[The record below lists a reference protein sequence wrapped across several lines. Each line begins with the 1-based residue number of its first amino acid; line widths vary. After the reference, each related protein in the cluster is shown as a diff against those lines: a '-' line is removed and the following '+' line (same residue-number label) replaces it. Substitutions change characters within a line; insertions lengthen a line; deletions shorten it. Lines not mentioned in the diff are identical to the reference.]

1 MHTPLI
7 VSVGITPTLT
17 RQLEQALPGCT
28 FIHHSCEDAALD
40 DIIARPPRVV
50 LFSPPPA
57 GNAESRYAFLLRL
70 TRLQQSLRPPVIVLS
85 GHCALL
91 EDKEAA
97 FSAGAYDYLAQ
108 PVTNSELA
116 IRMAATLGQ
125 CRTEEAL
132 LHLSAHMSSSRNIFL
147 KGMATLTA
155 MKDPD
160 TGGHLLRVARYIKV
174 LLEAPAIQRHAPGL
188 LTGQDIKEMSKAA
201 ILHDIGKVHIPD
213 AILQKP
219 GPLTAEEFNTVKT
232 HTLHGGNLLHSLRL
246 ISDSRFL
253 EFAEQIARTHHE
265 RWDGSGY
272 PLRLQGDEI
281 PYVGRLMAVA
291 DVYDATRFARV
302 YKGAWPHSLSTQYI
316 MDNRGV
322 LFDPVVAECFYEN
335 REIFKNI
342 STSFQKIGSAF
353 FPESGAVHGP

>member
-7 VSVGITPTLT
+7 VSVGMTPALID
-17 RQLEQALPGCT
+17 QLQQALPGCT
-28 FIHHSCEDAALD
+28 LIHHSCEEAALD
-40 DIIARPPRVV
+40 AILARPPRAV
-50 LFSPPPA
+50 LYSPA
-57 GNAESRYAFLLRL
+57 GDPAGENRYAFLRRL
-70 TRLQQSLRPPVIVLS
+70 SELELSSRPPVIVLS
-85 GHCALL
+85 GPGSLL
-91 EDKEAA
+91 DKEAA

-108 PVTNSELA
+108 PVTDSELA
-116 IRMAATLGQ
+116 IRMTATLGQ
-125 CRTEEAL
+125 CRTEEAF
-132 LHLSAHMSSSRNIFL
+132 LHLSAHMSSSRNILL

-160 TGGHLLRVARYIKV
+160 TGGHILRVARYMKV
-174 LLEAPAIQRHAPGL
+174 LLEDIAIQMHAPVP
-188 LTGQDIKEMSKAA
+188 LTEQDIKEISKAA

-219 GPLTAEEFNTVKT
+219 GPLTAEEFDTIKT
-232 HTLHGGNLLHSLRL
+232 HTLHGGKLLHSLRL

-272 PLRLQGDEI
+272 PLRLRGDEI

-302 YKGAWPHSLSTQYI
+302 YKGAWPHSVSTQYI
-316 MDNRGV
+316 MDNRDV

-342 STSFQKIGSAF
+342 STGFQKIGAAF
-353 FPESGAVHGP
+353 FS